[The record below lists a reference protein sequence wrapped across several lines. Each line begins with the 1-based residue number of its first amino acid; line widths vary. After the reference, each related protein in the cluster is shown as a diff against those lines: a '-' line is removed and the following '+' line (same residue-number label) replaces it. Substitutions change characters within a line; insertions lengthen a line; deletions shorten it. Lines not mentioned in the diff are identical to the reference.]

1 MRAGQEVVKRVNR
14 WAVLSLAFVSL
25 TAPLYL
31 LFIEAGFPS
40 PSLCVTGGYDYWDK
54 HFSAFLR
61 ECAPLFTAPYGNP
74 YGLQLVVDRLY
85 MWGVPWLNSLLA
97 AALYAFFGA
106 LLLTIVPQSQS
117 QMLLRLSKRIHAD
130 TEQFHRR

>member
-1 MRAGQEVVKRVNR
+1 VNR
-14 WAVLSLAFVSL
+14 WAVLSLAFVALTTSL
-25 TAPLYL
+25 YP
-31 LFIEAGFPS
+31 LFIKAGFPS
-40 PSLCVTGGYDYWDK
+40 PSLCVTGGYDYWDE

-85 MWGVPWLNSLLA
+85 MWDVPWLNSLLA
-97 AALYAFFGA
+97 ATLYAFFGA

-117 QMLLRLSKRIHAD
+117 QMLLQLSKRIHVD

>member
-1 MRAGQEVVKRVNR
+1 VNR
-14 WAVLSLAFVSL
+14 WAALSLAFVAL
-25 TAPLYL
+25 TASLYP
-31 LFIEAGFPS
+31 LFIKAGFPS
-40 PSLCVTGGYDYWDK
+40 PSLCVTGGYDYWDQ

-61 ECAPLFTAPYGNP
+61 QCAPLFTAPYGNP
-74 YGLQLVVDRLY
+74 YGLQLIVDRLY

-97 AALYAFFGA
+97 ASLYSFFGA
-106 LLLTIVPQSQS
+106 LLLTIVLQSQS

>member
-1 MRAGQEVVKRVNR
+1 MNR
-14 WAVLSLAFVSL
+14 WAVLSLAFVAL
-25 TAPLYL
+25 TASLYP
-31 LFIEAGFPS
+31 LFIKAGFPS

-74 YGLQLVVDRLY
+74 YGLQLVVDRHY
-85 MWGVPWLNSLLA
+85 KWGVPWLNSLQA
-97 AALYAFFGA
+97 AALYAFFRA

-117 QMLLRLSKRIHAD
+117 QMLLRLSKRIYGD
-130 TEQFHRR
+130 TEQFQRR

>member
-1 MRAGQEVVKRVNR
+1 MPAGQEVVKRVNR
-14 WAVLSLAFVSL
+14 WPVLSLAFVAL
-25 TAPLYL
+25 TASLYP
-31 LFIEAGFPS
+31 LFIKAGFPS
-40 PSLCVTGGYDYWDK
+40 PLLCVTGGYDYWDQ

-85 MWGVPWLNSLLA
+85 MWGVPWLNSVLA

-117 QMLLRLSKRIHAD
+117 QMLLWLSKRIHAD

>member
-1 MRAGQEVVKRVNR
+1 MNR
-14 WAVLSLAFVSL
+14 WAVLSLAFVALIASL
-25 TAPLYL
+25 YP
-31 LFIEAGFPS
+31 LFIKAGFPN
-40 PSLCVTGGYDYWDK
+40 PSLCVTGGYDYWDQ

-106 LLLTIVPQSQS
+106 SLLTIVPQSQS
-117 QMLLRLSKRIHAD
+117 QMLLRLGKRIHAD